1 MKIVRVAAAGL
12 LACFIGSACDTRLD
26 PSLEGL
32 ACRASAPQCLA
43 GYVCSADNRCV
54 RDGSTPG
61 AGGASG
67 DGGAAAGASGAAG
80 ASLDPA
86 GGAAGAG
93 PDTGSGG
100 YRYDAGPGLDALDAS
115 VFPDAAGCDVPVPLF
130 RDEDED
136 GFGVDS
142 QQVFGCPHPRWALQ
156 GGDCRDDLRDVH
168 PNQTEFFEAG
178 YPDDR
183 RPDAGNISFDYDC
196 DTSEDLP
203 EGTAPAPACDEL
215 LTCAGSGY
223 VAVNPIRTGPGIN
236 GICGSTAFVTC
247 QSRAVPLLGLTCE
260 AVPGAPAAA
269 ARCR

>member
-1 MKIVRVAAAGL
+1 MVKAARVALAAL
-12 LACFIGSACDTRLD
+12 LAGSSTGACNTSLD

-32 ACRASAPQCLA
+32 ACRASAPPCLS

-54 RDGSTPG
+54 RDGSAG

-67 DGGAAAGASGAAG
+67 DGGAAAGAAGAAG
-80 ASLDPA
+80 TSPDAA
-86 GGAAGAG
+86 GGAAGTAPEPG
-93 PDTGSGG
+93 GG

-115 VFPDAAGCDVPVPLF
+115 VFPDAAGCDVPVALF

-136 GFGVDS
+136 GYGVSS
-142 QQVFGCPHPRWALQ
+142 QEVFGCPHPRWALE

-168 PNQTEFFEAG
+168 PRQTTFFEVG
-178 YPDDR
+178 YPDAT
-183 RPDAGNISFDYDC
+183 RPEAGNVSFDYDC
-196 DTSEDLP
+196 STSEDL
-203 EGTAPAPACDEL
+203 EGSTAPAPACDEL

-223 VAVNPIRTGPGIN
+223 VAVNPVRTGSGVN

-260 AVPGAPAAA
+260 AVAGAPVSP